1 MCHFFTPALKRL
13 RLLISSTIIE
23 DILGLR
29 KTGMGIVAFFY
40 FDFKDTRKQ
49 AAQGALFSILSQL
62 AAQSDVYSN
71 ILSELY
77 SAHDSGSKQPSEDS
91 LKECL
96 NKMLELPEQGP
107 IFIVFDALDECP
119 DSTGTPSPR
128 ECALDL
134 VEWLVKLRHP
144 HVHVC
149 VTSRPEVDIEAVI
162 ETLAPQTV
170 SLHDEGGQMEDI
182 KNYIHFFIN
191 SNKCTRKWRKEDKE
205 LVIDTLSQRADGM

>member
-1 MCHFFTPALKRL
+1 MG
-13 RLLISSTIIE
+13 TI
-23 DILGLR
+23 
-29 KTGMGIVAFFY
+29 AFFY

-91 LKECL
+91 VKECL
-96 NKMLELPEQGP
+96 NKMLAFQEQGP

-128 ECALDL
+128 EGALDL

-149 VTSRPEVDIEAVI
+149 VTSRPEVDIEAVMQ
-162 ETLAPQTV
+162 TLSPQMV

-191 SNKCTRKWRKEDKE
+191 SDKCARKWREEDKE
-205 LVIDTLSQRADGM
+205 LIIDTLSQRADGM

>member
-1 MCHFFTPALKRL
+1 MD
-13 RLLISSTIIE
+13 TI
-23 DILGLR
+23 
-29 KTGMGIVAFFY
+29 AFFY
-40 FDFKDTRKQ
+40 FDFKDTLKQ
-49 AAQGALFSILSQL
+49 AAQGALFSVLNQL
-62 AAQSDVYSN
+62 AAQSNAYSS
-71 ILSELY
+71 ILSDLY

-96 NKMLELPEQGP
+96 NKMLAFQEQGP

-119 DSTGTPSPR
+119 DSSRTPSPR
-128 ECALDL
+128 EKVLDL
-134 VEWLVKLRHP
+134 VQWLVRLRHP

-162 ETLAPQTV
+162 KPLASQTV

-191 SNKCTRKWRKEDKE
+191 SDKWTRKWRKEDKE

>member
-1 MCHFFTPALKRL
+1 MN
-13 RLLISSTIIE
+13 SSTIIE

-29 KTGMGIVAFFY
+29 KTGLGTIAFFY
-40 FDFKDTRKQ
+40 FDFKDTLKQ
-49 AAQGALFSILSQL
+49 AAQYALFSVLNQL
-62 AAQSDVYSN
+62 AAQSDAYSS
-71 ILSELY
+71 ILSDLY
-77 SAHDSGSKQPSEDS
+77 SSHDSGSKQPSEVA

-96 NKMLELPEQGP
+96 NKMLAFQEQGP
-107 IFIVFDALDECP
+107 IFIVFDGLDECP

-128 ECALDL
+128 EKVLNL
-134 VEWLVKLRHP
+134 VQWFVRSRHP

-162 ETLAPQTV
+162 QPLASQTV

-191 SNKCTRKWRKEDKE
+191 SDKCTRKWRREDQE